1 MKSTIAIFI
10 GATSAVKL
18 SSDKYYYGNDESTI
32 GTQWGLKPTKT
43 YVNGVGGDTRAV
55 VVVPS
60 GQEDAEAAYKAQY
73 EHFAVDSI
81 H

>member
-10 GATSAVKL
+10 ASAQAVKL
-18 SSDKYYYGNDESTI
+18 SSDKYYYGGDADTI
-32 GTQWGLKPTKT
+32 GTQWGLAPTKT

-60 GQEDAEAAYKAQY
+60 GQEDAEKAYKEQY
-73 EHFAVDSI
+73 EHFAVGSI